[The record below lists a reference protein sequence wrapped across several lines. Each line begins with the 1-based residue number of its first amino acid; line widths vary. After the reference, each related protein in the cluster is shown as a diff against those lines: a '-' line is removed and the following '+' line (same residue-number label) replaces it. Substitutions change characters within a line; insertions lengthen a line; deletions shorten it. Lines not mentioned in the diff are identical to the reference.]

1 MVQFKK
7 HHRKSKG
14 DGIVAEIVS
23 IIKEIHLGK
32 HKTEVALKLR
42 EAMLINVILY
52 NSEAWHGVTNAQIA
66 KLESVDKALLTS
78 ILEAHSKTPKE
89 FLHLETGT
97 IPLRWII
104 AQRRINYL
112 KHILSRKD
120 SELIKKVY

>member
-1 MVQFKK
+1 MIHKSGSIQETIN
-7 HHRKSKG
+7 HRKSKG

-23 IIKEIHLGK
+23 IIKEIPLGK

-42 EAMLINVILY
+42 EAMLINGILY

-66 KLESVDKALLTS
+66 KLESVDKALLIS
-78 ILEAHSKTPKE
+78 ILEAHIKTPKE

-104 AQRRINYL
+104 A
-112 KHILSRKD
+112 
-120 SELIKKVY
+120 